1 MIHRLHAVAIAAVL
15 ATHAAPLMAQQQLPN
30 PAAQFCIDEGGTYRT
45 VQEAAGERG
54 VCVLPDGREVD
65 AWDYF
70 RERHGALPAPGDDV
84 TADRIWSGGPIL
96 TMVDGGMRAEALA
109 EADGTIIAVGA
120 LDEVMA
126 HRGPD
131 TELVDLAGRTMIPG
145 FVDAHGHV
153 FMIGIQALSANLLP
167 APDGTV
173 NDIPAL
179 QEVMRAYLAA
189 NPERVSRAGLLMGFG
204 YDDAQLAEQRH
215 PTRVDLDAIS
225 TEIPIYIL
233 HQSGHLGVANSKALE
248 VAGMTADTPDP
259 AGGVIR
265 RREGGTEPN
274 GVMEENASAIM
285 AMAMLRN
292 LDADAGRAIFRAGAE
307 LVASFGYTTAQEG
320 RSTPAVAALM
330 QAVATEEGL
339 DIDVVTYPDVLVD
352 RDFIRDNASRDYTD
366 RFRVGGAKLTI
377 DGSPQGFTAL
387 RDRPYYNP
395 PSGYRADYRGY
406 ASATPDQVFD
416 AVDWAFANGVQ
427 ILVHANG
434 EGASDYLIAAVDT
447 ATAKYGRADRR
458 PVLIHGQFLREDQV
472 DAYNRLDV
480 FPSLFPMHTFYWGDW
495 HRDRTVG
502 PVAADNI
509 SPTGWVRQ
517 RGMMFSSH
525 HDAPV
530 AFPDAMRI
538 LDATVTRRSRSGD
551 IIGPDQRVDV
561 TTALKAL
568 TIWPAY
574 QHFEEDRKG
583 SLEPGKLA
591 DLVILSEDPTAIDSD
606 TLDTIK
612 VVETIKEGETIYLAG
627 VREGRLE
634 YRPRLDGTDP
644 YAGFLRALAVNRDLQ
659 GATVNG
665 IWSRA
670 IAAAPHSSA
679 CVASTLGDILAS
691 VVDRDETAAN

>member
-1 MIHRLHAVAIAAVL
+1 MMHRLHACAIAAALCAV
-15 ATHAAPLMAQQQLPN
+15 AAPVLGQQQLPN
-30 PAAQFCIDEGGTYRT
+30 PAAQFCVDEGGTYRT
-45 VQEAAGERG
+45 VQEATGERG
-54 VCVLPDGREVD
+54 ICVLPDGREVD

-70 RERHGALPAPGDDV
+70 REKHSAVPGGGNV
-84 TADRIWSGGPIL
+84 VAQKIWSGGPIL
-96 TMVDGGMRAEALA
+96 TMEDVGMRAEALA
-109 EADGTIIAVGA
+109 EADGVILAVGS
-120 LDEVMA
+120 LDEVMQFK
-126 HRGPD
+126 GPE
-131 TELVDLAGRTMIPG
+131 TEMVDLAGRTLIPG

-153 FMIGIQALSANLLP
+153 FMVGIQALSANLLP

-179 QEVMRAYLAA
+179 QGVMRAYLAA
-189 NPERVSRAGLLMGFG
+189 YPERVAGANLLLGFG

-215 PTRVDLDAIS
+215 PTRDDLDAIS
-225 TEIPIYIL
+225 TEIPIYVL

-248 VAGMTADTPDP
+248 IAGITADTPDP

-265 RREGGTEPN
+265 RREGSTEPN
-274 GVMEENASAIM
+274 GVMEENASAM
-285 AMAMLRN
+285 VALAMLGN
-292 LDADAGRAIFRAGAE
+292 LDANAGRAIFRAGTE

-320 RSTPAVAALM
+320 RSTPPVARLM
-330 QAVATEEGL
+330 QAVAAEEGL
-339 DIDVVTYPDVLVD
+339 DVDVVTYPDVLVD
-352 RDFIRDNASRDYTD
+352 RDYIAQNASREYTD
-366 RFRVGGAKLTI
+366 GFRVGGAKLTI

-395 PSGYRADYRGY
+395 PAGYRADYRGY
-406 ASATPDQVFD
+406 ASATPDQIFD
-416 AVDWAFANGVQ
+416 AVDWAFANGIQ

-434 EGASDYLIAAVDT
+434 EGASDYLIAAIGT
-447 ATAKYGRADRR
+447 ATAAHGPADRR

-472 DAYNRLDV
+472 DAYNRLNV

-509 SPTGWVRQ
+509 SPTGWVRK

-561 TTALKAL
+561 ITALKAL
-568 TIWPAY
+568 TIWPAF

-583 SLEPGKLA
+583 SLVPGKLA
-591 DLVILSEDPTAIDSD
+591 DLVILSDDPTAIDPEA
-606 TLDTIK
+606 LDTIK

-627 VREGRLE
+627 QKDGRLE
-634 YRPRLDGTDP
+634 YHPRLDGTDP
-644 YAGFLRALAVNRDLQ
+644 YAGFLRALAVNRDTG
-659 GATVNG
+659 GAPGRG
-665 IWSRA
+665 ISLRVA
-670 IAAAPHSSA
+670 AAAPHSSA
-679 CVASTLGDILAS
+679 CVAATLGDVLAQS
-691 VVDRDETAAN
+691 IVGTMPIAN